1 MKKVLIVGYGNFGKL
16 LAEFLVDFADIYV
29 YDKKKISLS
38 TSKPK
43 KIKILS
49 DKQLVENMEHIIF
62 SVPVQ
67 FLEES
72 ILEFKKHISPKTVI
86 LDVISVKIIP
96 LQLLQEH
103 FPKNQI
109 IGTHPLFGPES
120 IAKGLDDLKVVLTD
134 VSASLQTKK
143 NIVKIIKKMGFA
155 VVKMTAKEHDKQIA
169 KVQALSHYIGFAL
182 RDFDL
187 EENVELRTLA
197 YRKMYALYE
206 NVLNDTDDLFKTIQ
220 NYNPYAKQIRKLFVK
235 HLIDLDKRLES
246 NK

>member
-1 MKKVLIVGYGNFGKL
+1 MKKILIIGYGNFGKL
-16 LAEFLVDFADIYV
+16 LAKFLVDFVDVYV

-38 TSKPK
+38 AEKSKG
-43 KIKILS
+43 IKVLS
-49 DKQLVENMEHIIF
+49 DKRWVEKMDYIIF

-72 ILEFKKHISPKTVI
+72 ILEFKKYISPETVI
-86 LDVISVKIIP
+86 LDVTSVKIIP
-96 LQLLQEH
+96 LQLLQKH

-120 IAKGLDDLKVVLTD
+120 IAKGLDDLKLMLTD

-143 NIVKIIKKMGFA
+143 NVVRIIKKMGFA
-155 VVKMTAKEHDKQIA
+155 VLEMTAEEHDKQIA

-187 EENVELRTLA
+187 EEKVELRTLA

-206 NVLNDTDDLFKTIQ
+206 NILNDTDDLFRTIQ
-220 NYNPYAKQIRKLFVK
+220 NYNPYAKEIRKLFVK
-235 HLIDLDKRLES
+235 HLIDLDKKLEDD
-246 NK
+246 K

>member
-1 MKKVLIVGYGNFGKL
+1 MKKALIIGHGNFGKL
-16 LAEFLVDFADIYV
+16 LAEFLADFVDVYV

-38 TSKPK
+38 VDKSK
-43 KIKILS
+43 KIKILP
-49 DKQLVENMEHIIF
+49 DKRLVEKMDYIIF

-72 ILEFKKHISPKTVI
+72 ILEFKKYITFKTVI
-86 LDVISVKIIP
+86 LDVTSVKIIP
-96 LQLLQEH
+96 LQFLQKY

-120 IAKGLDDLKVVLTD
+120 IAKGLDYLKVVLTD

-155 VVKMTAKEHDKQIA
+155 VLEMTAEEHDKQIA

-187 EENVELRTLA
+187 EEKVELRTLA

-206 NVLNDTDDLFKTIQ
+206 NILNDSDDLFRTIQ
-220 NYNPYAKQIRKLFVK
+220 NYNPYAEKIRILFVK
-235 HLIDLDKRLES
+235 HLIDLDRKLKD

>member
-1 MKKVLIVGYGNFGKL
+1 MKKVLIIGYGNFGKL
-16 LAEFLVDFADIYV
+16 LAGFLVDFVDVYV

-38 TSKPK
+38 VGNSK

-49 DKQLVENMEHIIF
+49 DKQLVEKMDYIIF

-72 ILEFKKHISPKTVI
+72 ILEFKKHISSKTVI
-86 LDVISVKIIP
+86 LDVTSVKIIP
-96 LQLLQEH
+96 LQLLQKY

-134 VSASLQTKK
+134 ISALSQTKQI
-143 NIVKIIKKMGFA
+143 IVKLIKEMGFA
-155 VVKMTAKEHDKQIA
+155 VVEMTAEEHDKQIA

-187 EENVELRTLA
+187 QEKVELRTLA

-206 NVLNDTDDLFKTIQ
+206 NILNDTDDLFETIQ
-220 NYNPYAKQIRKLFVK
+220 NYNPYAEKIRKLFVK
-235 HLIDLDKRLES
+235 HLIDLDKKLKS
-246 NK
+246 N